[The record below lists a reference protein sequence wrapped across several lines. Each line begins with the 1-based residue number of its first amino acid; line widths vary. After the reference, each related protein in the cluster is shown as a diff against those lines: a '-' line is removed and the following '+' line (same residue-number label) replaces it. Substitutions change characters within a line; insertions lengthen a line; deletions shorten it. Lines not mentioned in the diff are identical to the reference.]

1 MLPFTIPSKMQ
12 KPWENA
18 SFTVMHQSWENCA
31 IVTQALDKRKL
42 RMTNWKALIQFK
54 LLQHLAYTEVKKSIA
69 TFHHTFEWRKS
80 FDTKS
85 KTQFAHW
92 LIYSISTRKKPIYH
106 TCSYCLNVQLI
117 LKKYCHFYDF
127 ITVQKSGNYFVS
139 KSLIFT

>member
-54 LLQHLAYTEVKKSIA
+54 LLQHLAYTEVKKVLQHFI
-69 TFHHTFEWRKS
+69 TLLNDEKV
-80 FDTKS
+80 
-85 KTQFAHW
+85 
-92 LIYSISTRKKPIYH
+92 LILRAKHNLLIDWYTRSRLEKKPIYH

-117 LKKYCHFYDF
+117 LKNIVISTTSSLCK
-127 ITVQKSGNYFVS
+127 KSGNYFVS